1 MKGAVGV
8 FGDLLAFVLELAA
21 LGFLAWWG
29 WSAVDPVALRLPLA
43 VAVPGAAA
51 TVWGLF
57 AAPRARFRVPVA
69 GVLVVK
75 ALVFGAAAL
84 ALAGLGHGTAAVVFA
99 VVAAV
104 DTAVVTVSRRAGR
117 GLDVR

>member
-1 MKGAVGV
+1 M
-8 FGDLLAFVLELAA
+8 FSDLLAFVLEMAA

-29 WSAVDPVALRLPLA
+29 WSAVDPVALRVALA

-57 AAPRARFRVPVA
+57 AAPKARFRVPVA

-75 ALVFGAAAL
+75 ALVFGGAAL
-84 ALAGLGHGTAAVVFA
+84 ALSGVGHGTAAVVFA

-104 DTAVVTVSRRAGR
+104 NTAMVTVSRRSGG
-117 GLDVR
+117 GLAVR